1 MSKQKM
7 IEQQLEQYL
16 MEGRWKLFER
26 LPAERQ
32 LSDELNV
39 NRTTLRAAISALAGR
54 GILETIH
61 GSGTRVRA
69 LPSEQ
74 PARCPLIDKLSA
86 SLLIIP
92 PIMQAS
98 SLIIRPSQVLTLER
112 ILPVAGTALRNDDL
126 KAFVQAHIQFFME
139 AARFIGNTSISTAL
153 AACLPDA
160 KSLIR
165 LFQNCD
171 LQQKELAFAHL
182 AKILSA
188 VRHADAA
195 DAAAAAQAYFS
206 TLQTLAEHS

>member
-7 IEQQLEQYL
+7 IEQQLEQFL

-32 LSDELNV
+32 LAEELNV

-54 GILETIH
+54 GILETTH

-69 LPSEQ
+69 LPSEH
-74 PARCPLIDKLSA
+74 PAQCPLIDRINA

-92 PIMQAS
+92 PIIQAC
-98 SLIIRPSQVLTLER
+98 SLIIRPSQVLNLER
-112 ILPVAGTALRNDDL
+112 ILPVAGTALRNDEL
-126 KAFVQAHIQFFME
+126 KAFAQAHIQFFME
-139 AARFIGNTSISTAL
+139 AAQCINNTSVSAAL

-160 KSLIR
+160 KTLIR
-165 LFQNCD
+165 LFNACN
-171 LQQKELAFAHL
+171 LQQKELVFAHL

-206 TLQTLAEHS
+206 TLQILAEK